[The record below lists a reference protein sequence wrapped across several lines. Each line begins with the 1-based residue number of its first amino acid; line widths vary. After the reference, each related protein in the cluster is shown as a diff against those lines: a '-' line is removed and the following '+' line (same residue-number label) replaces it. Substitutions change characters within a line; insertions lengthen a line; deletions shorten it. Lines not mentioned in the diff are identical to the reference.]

1 MVDSFVATHGETQI
15 ELVLG
20 FAVEVMLVAAGFALE
35 GFDLER
41 AEGGHA
47 A

>member
-15 ELVLG
+15 EFVHG
-20 FAVEVMLVAAGFALE
+20 CAVEVFLVAGFAELSL
-35 GFDLER
+35 DLER

>member
-1 MVDSFVATHGETQI
+1 MVDSFVATLGETQI
-15 ELVLG
+15 EFVLG
-20 FAVEVMLVAAGFALE
+20 LTVEVMLAAGFAGE

-41 AEGGHA
+41 AEGGRA

>member
-1 MVDSFVATHGETQI
+1 MVDCFVATHGETQI
-15 ELVLG
+15 ELVQI
-20 FAVEVMLVAAGFALE
+20 EVILVAGFARE

-41 AEGGHA
+41 AEGARA

>member
-1 MVDSFVATHGETQI
+1 MVDSFVATHGETQV
-15 ELVLG
+15 ELVLD
-20 FAVEVMLVAAGFALE
+20 FAVEVILAAGFAGE

-41 AEGGHA
+41 AEGGRA

>member
-15 ELVLG
+15 ELVLD
-20 FAVEVMLVAAGFALE
+20 FAVDVMLAGKGFALQ
-35 GFDLER
+35 R
-41 AEGGHA
+41 VEGGHA